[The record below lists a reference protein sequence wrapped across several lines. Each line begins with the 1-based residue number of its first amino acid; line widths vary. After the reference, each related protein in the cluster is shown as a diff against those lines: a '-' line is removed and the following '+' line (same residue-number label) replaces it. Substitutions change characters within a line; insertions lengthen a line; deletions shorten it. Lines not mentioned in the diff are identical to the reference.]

1 MHVLTEVDAD
11 QIAALRKRDEFFW
24 VDLASPT
31 DEEVGRLG
39 EALGLHP
46 VALEDTLEFGQR
58 PKLDPYDDNL
68 LIVFYSARPTGDP
81 QWPAEPLE
89 THVYISG
96 GFIATVRR
104 DRCDALDALHAKLHE
119 APTKDEEALIYR
131 VLDSLTDAY
140 YPVIAAIE
148 VQIDALEAAVLSR
161 PRREQLTQAYR
172 LKQCVHQLHR
182 IVAAQRDLSSSAPE
196 AIMGLDGLTTGS
208 RPYLRDIG
216 DHLYQVSGEFQR
228 QIEDL
233 MALTQ
238 TYFNAN
244 SDRLNAIATRLTI
257 GGTIFVIYTVVTGF
271 FGQNF
276 GWLVDNIDTQK
287 DFLIFGVGAL
297 TIPTVILLTL
307 FWVKRDDWF

>member
-1 MHVLTEVDAD
+1 VHVLTSIDEPK
-11 QIAALRKRDEFFW
+11 IAELRERDEFFW
-24 VDLASPT
+24 IDLISPT
-31 DEEVGRLG
+31 DEEVERLG
-39 EALGLHP
+39 KALSLHP

-89 THVYISG
+89 IHVYLSG
-96 GFIATVRR
+96 GFMATVRR
-104 DRCDALDALHAKLHE
+104 DRCDALDGLHAKLVE
-119 APTKDEEALIYR
+119 EPTKDEEVLIYR

-148 VQIDALEAAVLSR
+148 AQIDALEAAVLSR

-172 LKQCVHQLHR
+172 LKQCVHQMHR
-182 IVAAQRDLSSSAPE
+182 IVAAQRDLSSSAPD
-196 AIMGLDGLTTGS
+196 AIMGLDGLSTGS
-208 RPYLRDIG
+208 RPYLRDVG
-216 DHLYQVSGEFQR
+216 DHLFQIAGEFMR
-228 QIEDL
+228 QTEDL
-233 MALTQ
+233 FSLTQ

-244 SDRLNAIATRLTI
+244 SDRLNAVATRLTI

-276 GWLVDNIDTQK
+276 GWLVNNISTQK

-297 TIPTVILLTL
+297 ALPTVILLTL